1 MKAMVIGE
9 FGEPEVLR
17 PAERPDPVPGPGRIR
32 VAVEAAGVNRADLI
46 QRRGH
51 YPAPPGAPADIPGL
65 EFAGVVDALG
75 EGVERWRVGDR
86 VMGLLGGGGYAERV
100 VLHADEAVGVPEAL
114 DSITAGAAPEVFVT
128 AHDALFTRLR
138 LAPGERLLIHAVG
151 SGVGT
156 AALQLAKAAGAN
168 VIGTSRTPDKLA
180 RANEL
185 GLDTGI
191 VADDDWAAAVAEATD
206 GAGVDAILDL
216 VGGAYLDGNVR
227 SLAELGRMVVVGT
240 VSGARA
246 EVDLSRLMR
255 SRATLIGT
263 VLRARSLDE
272 KIAATRAFER
282 DVLPLMA
289 AGAVRPV
296 VDRVFPFEDA
306 AAAHRYLESNE
317 SFGKVVLSMAST
329 AA

>member
-1 MKAMVIGE
+1 MKAIVIDG
-9 FGEPEVLR
+9 FGGPDVLR
-17 PAERPDPVPGPGRIR
+17 PVERPNPIPGPGRIR

-65 EFAGVVDALG
+65 EFAGTVDALG
-75 EGVERWRVGDR
+75 AGVDRWTVGDR

-100 VLHADEAVGVPEAL
+100 VVHADEALRVPDAL
-114 DSITAGAAPEVFVT
+114 DPIAAGAVPEVFVT

-156 AALQLAKAAGAN
+156 AALQLAKAAGAT

-191 VADDDWAAAVAEATD
+191 VADADWATAVADATD
-206 GAGVDAILDL
+206 GVGVEAILDL
-216 VGGAYLDGNVR
+216 VGGAYLDGNLR

-263 VLRARSLDE
+263 VLRARSLAE
-272 KIAATRAFER
+272 KIEATRALER
-282 DVLPLMA
+282 DVLPLLA
-289 AGAVRPV
+289 SGDVRPV

-317 SFGKVVLSMAST
+317 SFGKVVLSMGS
-329 AA
+329 AAA